1 MTIRRAVAI
10 ATLLALTG
18 TSLAQSFQP
27 IREGDGQRR
36 ADLNKMELKP
46 FPADAWTKLSDW
58 KNTGALTA
66 AETSGKVVLILTWA
80 DYVPTSQKAFDLAKR
95 LAESKAKEGLVVVCA
110 HSPKGWDEAN
120 KARAGAKAGEGVK
133 LFLAHDA
140 KGEFRSAIKSDADPD
155 FYLIDRAGQ
164 MRFADITTESVQGAV
179 EALLTESA
187 GDAGK
192 VNDKL
197 AAERSA
203 ADAEIRKSE
212 SINQQLDYTNLPEL
226 PFTKPSP
233 EVYQK
238 AKWPKVP
245 RDPNAQQSGDN
256 KKPEPKQITLPGDT
270 DFFPKKP
277 ESNGR
282 VTLVYLWHPRY
293 IKSFEQE
300 MPKADLLQRQYGRDL
315 VVVGALV
322 VPNNSNAQQLAEDD
336 RDPEKLRKRMQEFA
350 KARQTK
356 HAFVLDVSNSLYN
369 SVAGNQNDGPL
380 PYYILI
386 GTDGLAHWWSTNEAP
401 DPTGPLLTMLE
412 NDPGV
417 LARRKVEDEYI
428 KARKK

>member
-10 ATLLALTG
+10 ASLLALTG
-18 TSLAQSFQP
+18 TSFAQSFQP
-27 IREGDGQRR
+27 VREGDGQRR
-36 ADLNKMELKP
+36 AELNKMELKP
-46 FPADAWTKLSDW
+46 FPADAWAKLSDW
-58 KNTGALTA
+58 KNTSGLSA
-66 AETSGKVVLILTWA
+66 AETAGKVVLIVTWA
-80 DYVPTSQKAFDLAKR
+80 DFVPTSQKAFDLAKR
-95 LAESKAKEGLVVVCA
+95 LADSKAKDGLVVVGVHA
-110 HSPKGWDEAN
+110 PKGWNEAE
-120 KARAGAKAGEGVK
+120 KPKPADGVK
-133 LFLAHDA
+133 LFLAYDA

-164 MRFADITTESVQGAV
+164 MRFADVTTESVQAAV

-192 VNDKL
+192 VNEKL
-197 AAERSA
+197 AAERAA
-203 ADAEIRKSE
+203 ADAEIRRSE
-212 SINQQLDYTNLPEL
+212 SINQQLDYTNIPEL
-226 PFTKPSP
+226 QFAKPSP
-233 EVYQK
+233 EDYTK

-245 RDPNAQQSGDN
+245 RDPNAQQSGDT
-256 KKPEPKQITLPGDT
+256 KKPEPKPISLPGDA

-277 ESNGR
+277 ETNGR
-282 VTLVYLWHPRY
+282 ITIVYLWHPKY
-293 IKSFEQE
+293 IKSFERE

-356 HAFVLDVSNSLYN
+356 HAFVLDTSNSLFN
-369 SVAGNQNDGPL
+369 AVAGNQNEFPL
-380 PYYILI
+380 PFYILI
-386 GTDGLAHWWSTNEAP
+386 SSDGLARWWSTNEAP

-417 LARRKVEDEYI
+417 LARRKAEDEYI
-428 KARKK
+428 KARRK